1 MTIVFA
7 VPSNVWAINGLTNEE
22 IEELRVNIDF
32 EDDQDHWWEQEPL
45 RILNLSSNSLTSL
58 DPNVEYLTELEDINV
73 C

>member
-32 EDDQDHWWEQEPL
+32 EDDRDHWWEQEPL